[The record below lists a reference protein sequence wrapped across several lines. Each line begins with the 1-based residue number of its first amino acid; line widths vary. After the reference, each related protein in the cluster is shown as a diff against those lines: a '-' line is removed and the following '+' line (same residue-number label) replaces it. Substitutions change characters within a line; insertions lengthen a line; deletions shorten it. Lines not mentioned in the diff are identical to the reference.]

1 MYMNNVCLRLVYI
14 HKLNQ
19 WYTHCHNSIL
29 CGTALLNDVLLGL
42 ETQFSVTGLE
52 QDLWKLGGTVDP
64 PRGVCCFTCNELNQ
78 WAVNIYIYILNVW
91 FIFNQPLL
99 GCVWFHIS
107 CGMLIDIRP
116 RNWNGI
122 LYIIAEQLLKGERD
136 LGDCNFGISMLI
148 AGKTWRWML
157 RWECALR
164 YVLYC
169 EGAW

>member
-1 MYMNNVCLRLVYI
+1 
-14 HKLNQ
+14 
-19 WYTHCHNSIL
+19 
-29 CGTALLNDVLLGL
+29 
-42 ETQFSVTGLE
+42 
-52 QDLWKLGGTVDP
+52 
-64 PRGVCCFTCNELNQ
+64 
-78 WAVNIYIYILNVW
+78 
-91 FIFNQPLL
+91 
-99 GCVWFHIS
+99 
-107 CGMLIDIRP
+107 MLMDIRP

-169 EGAW
+169 EGA